1 MTVLQPQLTPIMDS
15 VRSFFDADDWTYEEI
30 EGRNILRLRFSGET
44 ANWTCYAQVREE
56 QERFM
61 FYSTLEIKAPEEKR
75 LAVAEFLTRANYG
88 LLIGNFELDFS
99 DGEIRF
105 KTSVDMEDST
115 FTPKFIQNMVYM
127 NVLMMEKY
135 LTGLMSVI
143 YANVSPVD
151 AISQIE
157 D

>member
-1 MTVLQPQLTPIMDS
+1 MAELPPQLTPIMDS
-15 VRSFFDADDWTYEEI
+15 IRSFFDADDWTYEEI

-61 FYSTLEIKAPEEKR
+61 FYSTLETKAPEEKR

-105 KTSVDMEDST
+105 KTSVDMEDNT

-135 LTGLMSVI
+135 LPGLMSVI